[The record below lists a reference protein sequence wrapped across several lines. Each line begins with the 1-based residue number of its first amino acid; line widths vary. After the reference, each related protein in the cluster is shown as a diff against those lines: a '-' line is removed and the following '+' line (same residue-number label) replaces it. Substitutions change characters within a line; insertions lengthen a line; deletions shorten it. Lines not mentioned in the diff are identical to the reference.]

1 VGTSEATRY
10 KGLMSDFRIYASAL
24 TPAQVLEL
32 YESKAE
38 IDKNQNIFTNE
49 IIEQNEVANMI
60 NLDSWEQGG
69 IQDASG
75 VDANNMN
82 NRARTKYIPVLPN
95 TPYYFQAASG
105 WDIRGV
111 HFYRKDNA
119 WISYTTI
126 GSAGVRTTPADCYY
140 VRLIVQNDNASLD
153 ALIANVATFGP
164 VMVPGSAATTS
175 DMGTD
180 TDVQATK
187 TYQIKTKDICENHD
201 VGFFKDGT
209 ASGNN
214 FYEI

>member
-1 VGTSEATRY
+1 
-10 KGLMSDFRIYASAL
+10 MSDFRIYASAL

-38 IDKNQNIFTNE
+38 IDKNQNVFTNE

-69 IQDASG
+69 VQDASG

-119 WISYTTI
+119 WISYTAV
-126 GSAGVRTTPADCYY
+126 GSAGVRTTPEDCHY

-180 TDVQATK
+180 TDVQVNK